1 MGSRFVEISKL
12 KNELHSPKE
21 IEMDILNSFQ
31 VKAIVNS
38 FDFGTIVNFAAYT
51 NVNEAEEQRGSKDG
65 DCWKVNVEGVRNL
78 VDAVK
83 NSNKKMRF
91 VQISTDNVFSGG
103 DDDPGPYSEDHKPE
117 TDQSKVTWYG
127 FTKKKAEEIA
137 LGLGENASVLRI
149 TYPVRVEFGA
159 KLDYL
164 RKSLKLFD
172 EGKLYPL
179 FDNQM
184 LSTTFIDEACRALD
198 MIITKGHGE
207 IFHAA
212 SSDTTTPYE
221 LITYMLKMTGRE
233 TGSVKKVKLEEFL
246 TKTGHSPVRYPKFG
260 GLKVEKT
267 EKELGMKFSTWKQV
281 VQKLVAQGLGKK
293 D

>member
-1 MGSRFVEISKL
+1 MEKLTLVTGSEGLVGSRFVEISKL

-21 IEMDILNSFQ
+21 IEMDILNSSQ

-127 FTKKKAEEIA
+127 FTKAKAEEIA

-179 FDNQM
+179 FDNQTATNQ
-184 LSTTFIDEACRALD
+184 LYFICLLGTFCLFRQFTI
-198 MIITKGHGE
+198 
-207 IFHAA
+207 AA
-212 SSDTTTPYE
+212 FRLHT
-221 LITYMLKMTGRE
+221 
-233 TGSVKKVKLEEFL
+233 
-246 TKTGHSPVRYPKFG
+246 FG
-260 GLKVEKT
+260 QYNLR
-267 EKELGMKFSTWKQV
+267 S
-281 VQKLVAQGLGKK
+281 
-293 D
+293 